1 MADDI
6 NGDKITD
13 YYTHAEF
20 AKRLSDITDEISPK
34 KPKIKLSPL
43 KVLIAL
49 FVITVVLTILSY
61 SISHGYLAKII

>member
-6 NGDKITD
+6 SGDKRTD

-20 AKRLSDITDEISPK
+20 AKHLGDITDEISPK

-49 FVITVVLTILSY
+49 FIITIVLTIVSFW
-61 SISHGYLAKII
+61 ISHRGWFI